1 VLGILPLCS
10 AIRTC
15 IRDSLHCFLYEIKL
29 YEHCLLSGCP
39 MRDLQLVQ
47 CTQIFIL
54 PIASVFQ
61 KKKWYTVFARLKS
74 RQSASPSLSRRIP
87 GGAKQCFSW
96 ALACEYQA
104 IRLDSGRP
112 DSAQL
117 RPRQFVTNP
126 IPQNS
131 PDAT

>member
-1 VLGILPLCS
+1 MCS

-61 KKKWYTVFARLKS
+61 KKKMVHCFCSPEVPSERVPVTVTENTRRCKAVFLLGF
-74 RQSASPSLSRRIP
+74 SL
-87 GGAKQCFSW
+87 
-96 ALACEYQA
+96 
-104 IRLDSGRP
+104 
-112 DSAQL
+112 
-117 RPRQFVTNP
+117 
-126 IPQNS
+126 
-131 PDAT
+131 